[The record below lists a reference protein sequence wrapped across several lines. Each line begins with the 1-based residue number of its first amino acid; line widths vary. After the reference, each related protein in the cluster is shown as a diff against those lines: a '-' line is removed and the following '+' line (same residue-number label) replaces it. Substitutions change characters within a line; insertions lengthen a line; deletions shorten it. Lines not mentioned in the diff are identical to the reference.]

1 MAGPGRLGAT
11 GGFLS
16 GLPDRLPPEAGRGSG
31 ARLAVGHAS
40 QRRPRISQNHNLSN
54 RRRSPR
60 SGCRS
65 GRPPLSVTFSEEE
78 RKGFEARKYFLKG
91 GGPGAIA
98 LAAGAGILKTTDTP
112 EGAQRFIE
120 YLLSETAQAYFS
132 TTTKEYPLVDGASVD
147 LGLPPPRFSNPLS
160 NRGTWTW
167 AT

>member
-40 QRRPRISQNHNLSN
+40 QRRPRISQNHNLGN
-54 RRRSPR
+54 RSRSPR
-60 SGCRS
+60 SGYRS
-65 GRPPLSVTFSEEE
+65 GRPPLSLTFSGEE

-91 GGPGAIA
+91 GDPGW
-98 LAAGAGILKTTDTP
+98 LP
-112 EGAQRFIE
+112 ERVSSKPPTIPRAPSV
-120 YLLSETAQAYFS
+120 LLSTCFLKLPRPTFRPQPKS
-132 TTTKEYPLVDGASVD
+132 TRWLTERPLTRAC
-147 LGLPPPRFSNPLS
+147 LPYPLS